1 MEQKIHPPESQFS
14 KSFRGYSVS
23 EVGEYVAQVNYFAD
37 QSNQIQARLEEKI
50 QNLEIEIA
58 RLREVEN
65 SLFRALKMAEEAQQN
80 WLNKID
86 SEVNQLIE
94 TAQEKAVNLIG
105 EAESESL
112 KIKMLA
118 ENQAKL
124 MIENAQQEVVQQ
136 NRTLIELKAAQKEV
150 ATQLMQVSEL
160 TLEKVK
166 SWSSPADLVGNLNSE
181 ITLEDQK
188 VVNLISKGS
197 RIVKKKT
204 GSISNKNTS
213 PEKKVAKSPVKSKSN
228 SNSSSN
234 SNSNSNSKSI
244 VPRSEL
250 LEDDSLP
257 TLNKVLEA
265 YAKSNGPKGKIG
277 EIN

>member
-1 MEQKIHPPESQFS
+1 MEQKIHPPESHFS

-105 EAESESL
+105 EAESEAV

-124 MIENAQQEVVQQ
+124 IIENAQQEVVQQ
-136 NRTLIELKAAQKEV
+136 NRILQELKATQKEV

-166 SWSSPADLVGNLNSE
+166 FWSSPASFVEESISE
-181 ITLEDQK
+181 SILEEQIVTEPVHQGAK
-188 VVNLISKGS
+188 VAKKKASHP
-197 RIVKKKT
+197 VKKN
-204 GSISNKNTS
+204 SS
-213 PEKKVAKSPVKSKSN
+213 PEKKEVKSPVKSKS
-228 SNSSSN
+228 
-234 SNSNSNSKSI
+234 KSI
-244 VPRSEL
+244 VPKAEL

-265 YAKSNGPKGKIG
+265 YAKSNAPKGKIG